1 MLAGVWPLAGN
12 HCFDYMFLMCYD
24 HVNMPLVND
33 NSLSVGTDLIFT
45 DGGVQFMGFARRGGV
60 QNGQLLHEFV
70 DDGREPGALHI
81 WHRS

>member
-1 MLAGVWPLAGN
+1 MQCRRRDLPIEIYAGMLAGVWPLAGN

-60 QNGQLLHEFV
+60 QNG
-70 DDGREPGALHI
+70 
-81 WHRS
+81 